1 MKSLHQVH
9 LLGLGLVVALLAGCA
24 SSPGIPDT
32 VYYRLPPR
40 EPIQALAAPVLA
52 QPIVVETVLA
62 DGLHSD
68 QAIIYST
75 DPDAARLKAYHY
87 QLWVDPPVRLLQ
99 RRLIATLRDANLSGI
114 VTDRLPNQIDALRIE
129 GRLERFER
137 VQTAQGWKVAVGLSL
152 RADLRDGKP
161 PLVLKE
167 YVEEAA
173 AGGES
178 VRDSVAAMGDAVD
191 KIYAEF
197 ARDLAG
203 AAAGG

>member
-1 MKSLHQVH
+1 MTRSSLRRFAPV
-9 LLGLGLVVALLAGCA
+9 LALLLLAACA
-24 SSPGIPDT
+24 STPGIPDT

-40 EPIQALAAPVLA
+40 APIEPQPLPVLV

-99 RRLIATLRDANLSGI
+99 RRMIATLRDAKLSRI
-114 VTDRLPNQIDALRIE
+114 VTDRLPNEIDALRIE

-137 VQTAQGWKVAVGLSL
+137 VRKAEGWTVAVTLSL

-161 PLVLKE
+161 PLVLQE
-167 YVEEAA
+167 YAVELP

-178 VRDSVAAMGDAVD
+178 VRDSVAAMGEAVD
-191 KIYAEF
+191 RIYADF
-197 ARDLAG
+197 ARDLVG
-203 AAAGG
+203 AVADG

>member
-1 MKSLHQVH
+1 MT
-9 LLGLGLVVALLAGCA
+9 LLRTAAITMLLALAACA
-24 SSPGIPDT
+24 TAPGIPDT
-32 VYYRLPPR
+32 IYYRLPPR
-40 EPIQALAAPVLA
+40 DPVRALAAPLLS
-52 QPIVVETVLA
+52 QPIVVDTLLA

-99 RRLIATLRDANLSGI
+99 RRLIATLRDAGVSRI
-114 VTDRLPNQIDALRIE
+114 VTDRLPNQIDALRVE

-137 VQTAQGWKVAVGLSL
+137 VQTASGWKVAVAMSL

-161 PLVLKE
+161 PLVLRE
-167 YVEEAA
+167 YAVELPAQ
-173 AGGES
+173 GES

-191 KIYAEF
+191 RIYADF
-197 ARDLAG
+197 VRDLGEARN
-203 AAAGG
+203 GG

>member
-1 MKSLHQVH
+1 MSLLRVIAI
-9 LLGLGLVVALLAGCA
+9 ALLLALSACA
-24 SSPGIPDT
+24 TAPGIPDT
-32 VYYRLPPR
+32 IYFRLPPR
-40 EPIQALAAPVLA
+40 DPIAPLATPLLA
-52 QPIVVETVLA
+52 QPIVVDTLLA

-99 RRLIATLRDANLSGI
+99 RRLIATLRDAQVSAI

-137 VQTAQGWKVAVGLSL
+137 VQTPAGWTVAVAMSL

-161 PLVLKE
+161 PLVLRE
-167 YVEEAA
+167 YAVELPAN
-173 AGGES
+173 GES

-191 KIYAEF
+191 RIYADF
-197 ARDLAG
+197 VRDLGEATS
-203 AAAGG
+203 GG